1 MIASPLWRSGV
12 QRGRLLVILSTA
24 ALAWGGAP
32 AATVGASARSHADMR
47 QAAPCGGTARR
58 VHSGRVRI
66 SFTCDADVTWFEIK
80 ANRPLRAFEE
90 PSSAFGC
97 ERATSRSFRCEDIHS
112 GAAPEGG
119 GIATVSEPL
128 CRRGS
133 HLVLRITPALDF
145 EQPTGIT
152 FTLKGPC

>member
-1 MIASPLWRSGV
+1 MV
-12 QRGRLLVILSTA
+12 LSTA
-24 ALAWGGAP
+24 ALALGGAP
-32 AATVGASARSHADMR
+32 AATVGASGRSHADTR
-47 QAAPCGGTARR
+47 QAAPCAGTARR
-58 VHSGRVRI
+58 VRSGRVKI
-66 SFTCDADVTWFEIK
+66 SFTCDGDVTWFEIK
-80 ANRPLRAFEE
+80 ANRALRAFEE

-112 GAAPEGG
+112 GAAPDGG

-145 EQPTGIT
+145 EPPTGMT